1 MCPFK
6 KVSVHNNDEVVI
18 PAAAPV
24 QVEKPKLAADSEE
37 RRKERIRISLEAAR
51 SSDGLK
57 SYFEKEIKF
66 FCRFHPELQY
76 EERIAN
82 KPGFFGPV
90 ILDAELGVVI
100 NAERYSITQQEK
112 EDIDSIPIRFY
123 KVNGDLSLCCS
134 KEAGLESMPERVSGS
149 CTLLVPGLTLNE
161 IEDKFSSLLKEN
173 ISIKE

>member
-1 MCPFK
+1 M
-6 KVSVHNNDEVVI
+6 
-18 PAAAPV
+18 
-24 QVEKPKLAADSEE
+24 
-37 RRKERIRISLEAAR
+37 AAR
-51 SSDGLK
+51 LAGGDLK
-57 SYFEKEIKF
+57 SYFEKEIEF
-66 FCRFHPELQY
+66 FCRFHLELQY

-82 KPGFFGPV
+82 QPGFFGPV
-90 ILDAELGVVI
+90 ILDAGLGVVI

-134 KEAGLESMPERVSGS
+134 KEAGLENMPERVSGS